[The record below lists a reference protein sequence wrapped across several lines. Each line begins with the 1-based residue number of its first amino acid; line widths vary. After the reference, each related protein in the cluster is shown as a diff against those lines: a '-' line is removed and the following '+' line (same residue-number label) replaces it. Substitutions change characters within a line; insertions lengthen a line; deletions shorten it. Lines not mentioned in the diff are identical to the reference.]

1 MAYPYR
7 IRALTLHL
15 SRGLLENEG
24 VVEDKMYRLLEARDL
39 VESGLGIEVD
49 SVRVTL
55 PNTGDTEFFEI
66 LEVVARVKPEEVLVS
81 MGNIGS
87 SSSRL
92 KEAVGEAVSSNL
104 YIGILLEEPT
114 WDASRRISKL
124 IHDIA
129 EEDLGSTTRVGVNV
143 LGEPI
148 YTPYY
153 PLSYSP
159 GDRVSL
165 TASLTYP
172 NYLREAYQKGGVKGL
187 GEAVENAG
195 LTALKAL
202 GEATKSLEAGLGGV
216 DLSVA
221 PWMEES
227 SLGLAEAVAG
237 VRMPKPG
244 FAMGVRVVNEVLE
257 SVASKIGLAVGF
269 NELQLPVAE
278 DLKLKARVSEGEIT
292 ARDLARLSGVCL
304 AGLDLVAVPGDVDGV
319 AGLILEVAAYSRAKG
334 RVLGV
339 RVIPVEGAQPGDA
352 VTLPRF
358 GETPVIPI

>member
-1 MAYPYR
+1 MTYSYR

-15 SRGLLENEG
+15 SRDLLRDESILEG
-24 VVEDKMYRLLEARDL
+24 KMYRLLEARDL
-39 VESGLGIEVD
+39 VESRLGIEVD

-55 PNTGDTEFFEI
+55 PNIDNNMFFEVMEDI
-66 LEVVARVKPEEVLVS
+66 VRIKPEEILAS
-81 MGNIGS
+81 MGNVS
-87 SSSRL
+87 SSNPKLEEIARKTVL
-92 KEAVGEAVSSNL
+92 NNL
-104 YIGILLEEPT
+104 YIGILLEDTT
-114 WDASRRISKL
+114 WDTSRRISRL
-124 IHDIA
+124 IHSIA
-129 EEDLGSTTRVGVNV
+129 EEDLGGATRIGVNV

-159 GDRVSL
+159 GDKVSL

-172 NYLREAYQKGGVKGL
+172 NYLRDAYQKEGIRGL
-187 GEAVENAG
+187 SEAAESAG
-195 LTALKAL
+195 LVALRAL
-202 GEATKSLEAGLGGV
+202 SEATKVLEANLGGV

-244 FAMGVRVVNEVLE
+244 FAMGIRVVNEVLE
-257 SVASKIGLAVGF
+257 RVASKIEFAVGF

-304 AGLDLVAVPGDVDGV
+304 AGLDLVVVPGDIDGV
-319 AGLILEVAAYSRAKG
+319 AGLILEVAAYSRAKKKP
-334 RVLGV
+334 LGV
-339 RVIPVEGAQPGDA
+339 RVVPVEGVQPGD
-352 VTLPRF
+352 VVSLPRF

>member
-15 SRGLLENEG
+15 SRELLEDEG
-24 VVEDKMYRLLEARDL
+24 VVEDKMYRLLEARDI
-39 VESGLGIEVD
+39 VESGLGVDVD

-55 PNTGDTEFFEI
+55 PDTTNTVFFEVLDI
-66 LEVVARVKPEEVLVS
+66 VTRVKPEEVLVS
-81 MGNIGS
+81 MGNVGS
-87 SSSRL
+87 SNPKLS
-92 KEAVGEAVSSNL
+92 EIVGKTVSSGL
-104 YIGILLEEPT
+104 YIGIVLEEPT
-114 WDASRRISKL
+114 WGTSRAISKL
-124 IHDIA
+124 IHDVA
-129 EEDLGSTTRVGVNV
+129 GEDLGSATRVGVNV
-143 LGEPI
+143 LGKPI

-159 GDRVSL
+159 GDKVSL

-172 NYLREAYQKGGVKGL
+172 NYLKDAYQRGGVRGL
-187 GEAVENAG
+187 NEAVENAG
-195 LTALKAL
+195 LVALKAL
-202 GEATKSLEAGLGGV
+202 REATKNLEADLGGV

-244 FAMGVRVVNEVLE
+244 FAMGVRVINEVLE
-257 SVASKIGLAVGF
+257 NVSSKIGLAVGF

-292 ARDLARLSGVCL
+292 AKDLARLSGVCL
-304 AGLDLVAVPGDVDGV
+304 AGLDLAVVPGDVDGV

-339 RVIPVEGAQPGDA
+339 RIIPVEGAQPGDV

>member
-1 MAYPYR
+1 MR
-7 IRALTLHL
+7 SLTLHI
-15 SRGLLENEG
+15 SKDLLAD
-24 VVEDKMYRLLEARDL
+24 EDKLESHMFRLLEIRDV
-39 VESGLGIEVD
+39 VESSVDIRVD

-55 PNTGDTEFFEI
+55 PNVEPGSFRDVIDVITRI
-66 LEVVARVKPEEVLVS
+66 RPEDVLVS
-81 MGNIGS
+81 MGNLYS
-87 SSSRL
+87 STSSL
-92 KEAVGEAVSSNL
+92 EELVKLTVSSNL
-104 YIGILLEEPT
+104 YIGILMTEPT
-114 WDASRRISKL
+114 WDEARRISKL
-124 IHDIA
+124 IHEVA
-129 EEDLGSTTRVGVNV
+129 SEDLGYATRVGVNT

-159 GDRVSL
+159 GDRVTL

-172 NYLREAYQKGGVKGL
+172 NYLRDAYQRSGL
-187 GEAVENAG
+187 RG
-195 LTALKAL
+195 LMDAIESAAKVA
-202 GEATKSLEAGLGGV
+202 LEALSEASRMLGVEVGGV

-227 SLGLAEAVAG
+227 SLGLAETIAG

-244 FAMGVRVVNEVLE
+244 FAMGVRAVNDVLE
-257 SVASKIGLAVGF
+257 SVASKVGFTVGF

-278 DLKLKARVSEGEIT
+278 DSKLKARVSEGDVR

-304 AGLDLVAVPGDVDGV
+304 AGLDLAVIPADIEGV
-319 AGLILEVAAYSRAKG
+319 AGLILEVAAYSRAKR

-339 RVIPVEGAQPGDA
+339 RLIPVEGVEPGD
-352 VTLPRF
+352 VVNIPRF